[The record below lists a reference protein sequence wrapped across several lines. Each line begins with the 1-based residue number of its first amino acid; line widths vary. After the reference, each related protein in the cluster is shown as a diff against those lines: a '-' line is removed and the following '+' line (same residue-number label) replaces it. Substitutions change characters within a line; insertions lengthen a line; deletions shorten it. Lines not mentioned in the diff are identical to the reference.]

1 MIKKQYMA
9 PTVEIIDVKINQQLL
24 IGSVSI
30 DSTPIDA
37 GEVEAPEM
45 PGMPD
50 IPGMPSLPGMG
61 GFPFE

>member
-45 PGMPD
+45 PD

>member
-45 PGMPD
+45 PGM
-50 IPGMPSLPGMG
+50 G

>member
-37 GEVEAPEM
+37 GEVEAPDM
-45 PGMPD
+45 PG

>member
-30 DSTPIDA
+30 DSTPIEA
-37 GEVEAPEM
+37 GEVEAPDM
-45 PGMPD
+45 PG

>member
-24 IGSVSI
+24 IGSVGI
-30 DSTPIDA
+30 ESTPIEA

-45 PGMPD
+45 PG